1 LNILSSRAARVVDGA
16 QAVVAVLA
24 GFVLAPAFL

>member
-1 LNILSSRAARVVDGA
+1 LSLRVARVVDGA

-24 GFVLAPAFL
+24 GFVLAPAYP